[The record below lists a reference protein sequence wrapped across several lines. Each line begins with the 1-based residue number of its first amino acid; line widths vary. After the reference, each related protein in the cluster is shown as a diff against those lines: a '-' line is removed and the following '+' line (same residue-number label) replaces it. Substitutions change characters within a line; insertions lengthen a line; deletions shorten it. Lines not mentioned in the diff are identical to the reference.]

1 MEDDIMKK
9 KVLKKMLPMLLFV
22 IPAAI
27 IGGYF
32 TGRYTLEHTTDVI
45 MKIIMENVPNENLFY
60 VITTLQ
66 SFLYAIFATV
76 IGYFL
81 ADRVGLVK
89 PFKLEKS
96 ILMKVVPIIVVLGI
110 VFAGD
115 YFVFG
120 KLIPEVAADYEK
132 GISISYFIASLTYGG
147 VVEEVLLR
155 WFFMTLIAWGLVMIF
170 ARKVEKES
178 IPVWIFAVANV
189 VAALVFAAGH
199 LPATQMFF
207 GTITPLIL
215 LRCFLLNGGF
225 AIVFGRYYRKYGI
238 QYAMLAHFGLHLISK
253 TILLL
258 VIK

>member
-1 MEDDIMKK
+1 MKK
-9 KVLKKMLPMLLFV
+9 KVFKELLPILLFV
-22 IPAAI
+22 IPLAI

-45 MKIIMENVPNENLFY
+45 MNIIMEQIPDESLFY

-66 SFLYAIFATV
+66 SLLYAIFATV

-81 ADRVGLVK
+81 ADRVSLVK

-96 ILMKVVPIIVVLGI
+96 ILMKTVPIIVVLGI
-110 VFAGD
+110 VFTGD

-120 KLIPEVAADYEK
+120 NLIPEVAADYEK
-132 GISISYFIASLTYGG
+132 GISISYFISSLTYGG
-147 VVEEVLLR
+147 IVEEVLLR
-155 WFFMTLIAWGLVMIF
+155 WFFMTFIAWVLVMIF
-170 ARKVEKES
+170 AKKVDKAS
-178 IPVWIFAVANV
+178 IPVWIFVIANV

-215 LRCFLLNGGF
+215 FRCFLLNGGF
-225 AIVFGRYYRKYGI
+225 AIVFGRFYRKYGI

-258 VIK
+258 VII